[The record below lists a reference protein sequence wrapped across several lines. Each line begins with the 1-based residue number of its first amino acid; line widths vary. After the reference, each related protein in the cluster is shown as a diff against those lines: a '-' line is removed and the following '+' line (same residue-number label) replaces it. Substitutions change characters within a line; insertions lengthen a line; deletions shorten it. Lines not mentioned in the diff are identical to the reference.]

1 MIVRL
6 HIDWKLDIMRST
18 LDRIRHTLMFEIV
31 GLLIVM
37 PLVHWLFS
45 LSISHMGM
53 VGVISA
59 VVATIWN
66 YVYNLGVD
74 HALKRLRGHV
84 HKTVIMRVF
93 HALCFELGLICVLLP
108 LIALYLG
115 QTLAQAA
122 PLVTSL
128 ALFYVVYAFV
138 FNWVYDVIFPIPQ
151 PASGSAAET
160 SRA

>member
-1 MIVRL
+1 MIVR
-6 HIDWKLDIMRST
+6 HNISRKLDTMRTT

-31 GLLIVM
+31 GLLIVI
-37 PLVHWLFS
+37 PLGHLLFS
-45 LSISHMGM
+45 LDTTHMGM
-53 VGVISA
+53 VGIISA

-84 HKTVIMRVF
+84 HKTVIMRVV
-93 HALCFELGLICVLLP
+93 HAICFELGLICVLLP

-115 QTLAQAA
+115 QTLGQAA

-138 FNWVYDVIFPIPQ
+138 FNWIYDVVFPIPD
-151 PASGSAAET
+151 SAGRAET
-160 SRA
+160 PTTPT

>member
-1 MIVRL
+1 
-6 HIDWKLDIMRST
+6 MRTT
-18 LDRIRHTLMFEIV
+18 LDRIRHTLMFEII
-31 GLLIVM
+31 GLLIVI
-37 PLVHWLFS
+37 PLGHLLFS
-45 LSISHMGM
+45 LDTTHMGM

-115 QTLAQAA
+115 QTLAETA

-138 FNWVYDVIFPIPQ
+138 FNWVYDVVFPVPTAQAPQ
-151 PASGSAAET
+151 TSAST
-160 SRA
+160 

>member
-1 MIVRL
+1 MRSITYR
-6 HIDWKLDIMRST
+6 KLDTMRTT
-18 LDRIRHTLMFEIV
+18 LDRIRHTLMFEII

-37 PLVHWLFS
+37 PLGHLLFS

-84 HKTVIMRVF
+84 HKNVFMRVI
-93 HALCFELGLICVLLP
+93 HAICFELGLICVLLP

-115 QTLAQAA
+115 QTLAEAA

-138 FNWVYDVIFPIPQ
+138 FNWVYDVVFPIPDS
-151 PASGSAAET
+151 PARGEAPT
-160 SRA
+160 NRA

>member
-1 MIVRL
+1 MIVR
-6 HIDWKLDIMRST
+6 HNISRKLDTMRTT

-31 GLLIVM
+31 GLLIVI
-37 PLVHWLFS
+37 PLGHLLFS
-45 LSISHMGM
+45 LDTTHMGM
-53 VGVISA
+53 VVIISA

-84 HKTVIMRVF
+84 HKTVIMRVV
-93 HALCFELGLICVLLP
+93 HAICFELGLICVLLP

-115 QTLAQAA
+115 QTLGQAA

-138 FNWVYDVIFPIPQ
+138 FNWIYDVVFPIPD
-151 PASGSAAET
+151 SAGRAET
-160 SRA
+160 PTTPT

>member
-1 MIVRL
+1 MIVRDN
-6 HIDWKLDIMRST
+6 IDRKLDTMRTT
-18 LDRIRHTLMFEIV
+18 LDRIRHTLMFEII
-31 GLLIVM
+31 GLLIVI
-37 PLVHWLFS
+37 PLGHLLFS
-45 LSISHMGM
+45 LDTTHMGM

-93 HALCFELGLICVLLP
+93 HAICFELGLICVLLP

-115 QTLAQAA
+115 QTLAEAA

-138 FNWVYDVIFPIPQ
+138 FNWVYDVVFPVPGNSTRDEARTTQ
-151 PASGSAAET
+151 A
-160 SRA
+160 

>member
-1 MIVRL
+1 
-6 HIDWKLDIMRST
+6 MRTT

-31 GLLIVM
+31 GLLIVI
-37 PLVHWLFS
+37 PLGHLLFS
-45 LSISHMGM
+45 LDTTHMGM
-53 VGVISA
+53 VGIISA

-84 HKTVIMRVF
+84 HKTVIMRMV
-93 HALCFELGLICVLLP
+93 HAICFELGLICVLLP

-115 QTLAQAA
+115 QTLVQAA

-138 FNWVYDVIFPIPQ
+138 FNWIYDVVFPIPD
-151 PASGSAAET
+151 SAGRAET
-160 SRA
+160 PTTPT

>member
-1 MIVRL
+1 
-6 HIDWKLDIMRST
+6 MRTT

-31 GLLIVM
+31 GLLIVI
-37 PLVHWLFS
+37 PLGHLLFS
-45 LSISHMGM
+45 LDTTHMGM
-53 VGVISA
+53 VVIISA

-84 HKTVIMRVF
+84 HKTVIMRVV
-93 HALCFELGLICVLLP
+93 HAICFELGLICVLLP

-115 QTLAQAA
+115 QTLGQAA

-138 FNWVYDVIFPIPQ
+138 FNWIYDVVFPIPD
-151 PASGSAAET
+151 SAGRAET
-160 SRA
+160 PTTPT